1 VKITKIETLR
11 PLMHPSSLWIQLHD
25 EKGNVGLG
33 ETFFSQS
40 VIEEY
45 VHAIAAPLLLSL
57 PSASPESVSLAL
69 TPYIGFQGGGIEMR
83 ALGGIDIALWD
94 LWGKRLGAPV
104 VELLGGQVRD
114 NIKIYNTCA
123 GTSYMKKTSSQN
135 IKNWGI
141 GEGETQE
148 YEDLNAFM
156 TNPAKLARELFDS
169 GIKGMKIWPFDLA
182 AERTLGASIS
192 KEELDFGVGVVA
204 AIRKEVGLEMD
215 IMIELHGLW
224 QRPVAETIMNALA
237 SYDIYWFEDPIR
249 PDAIDAISFLRAS
262 TGQKIAT
269 GETAV
274 GRRGILPLLQK
285 NAVDFVTIDVQWT
298 GGLTEARKIASLA
311 QTFAI
316 PIAPHDC
323 TGPVSLAACTH
334 LVLSQS
340 NSILQETARA
350 FINTWYQ
357 DFVTGIPIIK
367 NGYIS
372 ITKDSGHG
380 VMLKDW
386 VYKDSDIIIRTSKP

>member
-1 VKITKIETLR
+1 
-11 PLMHPSSLWIQLHD
+11 MHPSSLWIQLHD

-33 ETFFSQS
+33 ETFFSQT

-45 VHAIAAPLLLSL
+45 VHAIAAPILFSL
-57 PSASPESVSLAL
+57 PTASPESVSQVL
-69 TPYIGFQGGGIEMR
+69 TPYTGFQGGGIEMR

-114 NIKIYNTCA
+114 EIKIYNTCA
-123 GTSYMKKTSSQN
+123 GASYMKKTSTQN
-135 IKNWGI
+135 TKNWGI
-141 GEGETQE
+141 GEGQAKQ

-156 TNPAKLARELFDS
+156 TNPAKLAQELFES
-169 GIKGMKIWPFDLA
+169 GVKGMKIWPFDPA
-182 AERTLGASIS
+182 AERTLGTSIS

-224 QRPVAETIMNALA
+224 QRPAVETIINALA
-237 SYDIYWFEDPIR
+237 PYDIFWFEDPIR
-249 PDAIDAISFLRAS
+249 PDAVDALSFLRTS

-269 GETAV
+269 GETLV

-285 NAVDFVTIDVQWT
+285 NAVDIVTIDVQWT

-311 QTFAI
+311 QTFAT

-334 LVLSQS
+334 LVLSQT
-340 NSILQETARA
+340 NSILQETTRA

-357 DFVTGIPIIK
+357 DFAVGVPVIK
-367 NGYIS
+367 DGHIS
-372 ITKDSGHG
+372 VTKDPGHG

-386 VYKDSDIIIRTSKP
+386 VYNDSEVIIRTSQA